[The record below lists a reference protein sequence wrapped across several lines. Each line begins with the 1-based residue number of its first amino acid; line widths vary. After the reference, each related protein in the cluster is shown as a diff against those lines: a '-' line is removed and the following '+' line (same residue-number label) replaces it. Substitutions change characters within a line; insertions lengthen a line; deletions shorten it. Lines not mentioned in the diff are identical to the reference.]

1 MPGNPPGP
9 NGDMAGAAAA
19 IAMTAAAE
27 VTGSFGVVEE
37 GGFDEE
43 LEWPLLLLPRF
54 MDPPDWEIMELTTK
68 SITNQFDNIIHNL

>member
-43 LEWPLLLLPRF
+43 LE
-54 MDPPDWEIMELTTK
+54 
-68 SITNQFDNIIHNL
+68 